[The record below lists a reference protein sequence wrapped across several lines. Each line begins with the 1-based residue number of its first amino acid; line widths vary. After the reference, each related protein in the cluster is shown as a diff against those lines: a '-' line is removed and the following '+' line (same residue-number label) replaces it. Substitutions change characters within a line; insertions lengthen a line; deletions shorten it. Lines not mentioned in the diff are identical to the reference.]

1 MDRGLPP
8 AFRMPTPRL
17 LGLLSVLVSVFA
29 SSGAAA
35 DPDSPPPH
43 QFAELYQARYGAAAV
58 ADDRFI
64 YVLGGAHY
72 HTRRVPAERIDTQ
85 TGEVTILDWE
95 LTPRRYH
102 AAALIDDTVW
112 IFGGQEDDMVVDA
125 VEAIELSTG
134 QGVSTTMWRTP
145 RQGTSAIV
153 MDDRIWLL
161 GGLASRDQQDTRG
174 AMLEVFNPAD
184 QSYALGTDLPEPV
197 ETRTVTVDGTIYM
210 VAGWEPN
217 EGPSHRIYA
226 MGMDEEWR
234 RLRDLP
240 LKTSAH
246 AVVADENFIYTFGD
260 YADMGRVARYDIAK
274 DQWHIIDVNYTPRR
288 HVAAVAVG
296 DSVYLIGGNTASGG
310 SAFRLVEKIPL
321 DHLQDAP
328 VR

>member
-1 MDRGLPP
+1 MTTGSGML
-8 AFRMPTPRL
+8 TPRVLGFLSLAL
-17 LGLLSVLVSVFA
+17 LAIAPATAAVDGDA
-29 SSGAAA
+29 SA
-35 DPDSPPPH
+35 PH
-43 QFAELYQARYGAAAV
+43 KFAELYQARYGAAAV

-72 HTRRVPAERIDTQ
+72 HTRRVSAERIDTQ
-85 TGEVTILDWE
+85 TGEVSILEWE

-102 AAALIDDTVW
+102 AAALVDDTVW

-125 VEAIELSTG
+125 VEAIELASG

-145 RQGTSAIV
+145 RQGTSAVVI
-153 MDDRIWLL
+153 DDRVWLL

-174 AMLEVFNPAD
+174 AMLEVFNPGD

-197 ETRTVTVDGTIYM
+197 ETRSVISDGVVYL

-246 AVVADENFIYTFGD
+246 AVAAADGFIYTFGD
-260 YADMGRVARYDIAK
+260 YEEMGRVARYDIEK
-274 DQWHIIDVNYTPRR
+274 EQWHIINVPYTPRR
-288 HVAAVAVG
+288 HAAAVVVG
-296 DSVYLIGGNTASGG
+296 DAVYVIGGNTASGG
-310 SAFRLVEKIPL
+310 NAFRLVEKFPL
-321 DHLQDAP
+321 QMLSEAP